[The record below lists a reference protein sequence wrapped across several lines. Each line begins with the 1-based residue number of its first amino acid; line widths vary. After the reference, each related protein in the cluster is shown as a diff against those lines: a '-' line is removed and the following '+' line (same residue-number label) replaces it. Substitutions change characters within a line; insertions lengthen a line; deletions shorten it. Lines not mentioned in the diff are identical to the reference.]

1 MCFYGIVV
9 YFKSGLVLASKIEEI
24 LPKIFRQLSSGSG
37 VSTVNIENDHGL
49 SASSV
54 RAHLR
59 SLKENFF
66 PKSIKYDGSTKKWV
80 AIEPEFLK
88 KSLLKPEE
96 IVILNGMLRNKSKM
110 GSSLT
115 PWHEQMV
122 NSYVKRTKSYIFKQH
137 TAEEITG
144 EMEHTFAI
152 LQNAIDDKKKVEL
165 EYSGK
170 MRTVYP
176 YKIVYIE
183 YYWYL
188 ICYEESASPGIIKS
202 LRVSKIVDPY
212 MLDETFS
219 YDFDHVDKRL
229 NLAMN
234 AYVDFQNPFQTAR
247 AWVSKEIKG
256 HVVLAAYFKAWKE
269 LPLTREINNVKFT
282 LFDITFTNPD
292 FNDVIPTILKYMPN
306 ILVEEPIELKEEI
319 DNIIKAYTDSYL

>member
-1 MCFYGIVV
+1 MFSSNIGSI
-9 YFKSGLVLASKIEEI
+9 LASKIEEI
-24 LPKIFRQLSSGSG
+24 LPRILKQLSNGAG
-37 VSTVNIENDHGL
+37 VSTVDIENDYAV

-80 AIEPEFLK
+80 ATEAEFLK

-96 IVILNGMLRNKSKM
+96 IVILNSMLRNKGKM

-122 NSYVKRTKSYIFKQH
+122 NSYVKRTRSYIFKQH
-137 TAEEITG
+137 TTEEITE
-144 EMEHTFAI
+144 EMEYTFAI

-170 MRTVYP
+170 IRTVYP

-212 MLDETFS
+212 MLDETYS

-234 AYVDFQNPFQTAR
+234 AYVDFQNSFQTAR
-247 AWVSKEIKG
+247 VWVSKYIKE
-256 HVVLAAYFKAWKE
+256 HVELAAYFKAWKE
-269 LPLTREINNVKFT
+269 LPLTREINDVKFT
-282 LFDITFTNPD
+282 LFEITFTNPD
-292 FNDVIPTILKYMPN
+292 FNDIIPTILKYMPN
-306 ILVEEPIELKEEI
+306 IVVEEPVELQEEI
-319 DNIIKAYTDSYL
+319 DRIIQAYSDYY